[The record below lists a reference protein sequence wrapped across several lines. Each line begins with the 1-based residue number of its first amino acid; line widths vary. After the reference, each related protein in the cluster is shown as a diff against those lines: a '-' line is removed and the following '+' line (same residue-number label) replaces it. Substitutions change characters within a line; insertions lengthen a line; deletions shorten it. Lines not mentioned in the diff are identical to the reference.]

1 MAVAAMDMT
10 GYGGSER
17 ISGGGDTDYA
27 GDVASGGIFTSD
39 YKKYDDLK
47 QMLDSNKDN
56 LKLEAMKRIIGMV
69 AKGRDASELFAA
81 VVKNVVS
88 SNLEVKKLVYVYL
101 VRYAEEQQD
110 LALLSISTFQRALKD
125 PNQLIRACALRVLS
139 SIRVSV
145 IVPIMMLAIKE
156 SVMDMSPYVRKTAA
170 HAIPKLYSL
179 DPDQKEELMQVL
191 ERLLNDNTTLVMGSA
206 VMAFEEVCP
215 ERIDLIHC
223 HYRKLCVLL
232 VEVEEWGQVVII
244 NMLTRYARTQ
254 FLDPNA
260 GSKKGMAKDDSDAN
274 FYEEDNE
281 NENDAESP
289 AMPSLDP
296 DHRLLLRNTRPLLQ
310 SRNAAVVLAVSQ
322 LYQHIAPQQEA
333 TEVVRAMVRLMRGHR
348 ETQAVVLSNIASIT
362 TQRKGLFEPHLKSFF
377 VRSSD
382 PTHIKV
388 LKLEVLT
395 NLATES
401 NISVILR
408 EFQTYLGSPDK
419 QFVAATIQA
428 IGRCASSISS
438 VTDSCL
444 SGLVTLLSHRDE
456 CVVGESVVVV
466 RKLLQTEAVPHKDI
480 IKHMAR
486 LLPSIRI
493 ATARASILWLLGEH
507 CEKVPNIAPDVLR
520 TCAKSF
526 CSEEDSVKLQ
536 ILTLATKLQL
546 SSPHETVLLCQYV
559 YNLAKY
565 DANYDIRDRARLL
578 RAVVLPPVNA
588 GDAPST
594 LTANARNLF
603 MAYKPPPQ
611 HQSTFKDREQF
622 QLGTLSH
629 FINARASGY
638 KDLPDFPEVAP
649 DTTVRSVPGFSDASP
664 KRKVE
669 KKSKSAKKFYS
680 SGSEGSEEAS
690 ENSSED
696 ESDSDKV
703 PDEESKDGSE
713 SSDSESSEE
722 SDSDSDSDDDEEE
735 SSDESEEESSSSE
748 EESSDA
754 EEQPN
759 NAVKKTSPAVAKKS
773 PPSVPKAEKSTKSPV
788 KSNLDL
794 LLGLDEIP
802 PSLGTPML
810 TPSMGGFLPIGEDAS
825 SGGGSFLGPVAAAVV
840 PGYSCEVLN
849 RVTGGGLSITATFTR
864 SPHLYCPKMAA
875 VQLTFTNSSEETIH
889 SISMNSTNSKA
900 FHPFPSISNLATGAT
915 AHATVGIDFMDSS
928 QAATMSISADGLSN
942 SLTITPR
949 FGELVRPLRM
959 DEPTFLRH
967 QGALRGMHEQTKSG
981 IVLAEGTSMSSLPTA
996 LLTCANLWQLPHELS
1011 IRLCGETLSGGSVVL
1026 VVVTVADGGTASL
1039 AVHCDKLTVASM
1051 LLKELTAAMLSKP

>member
-1 MAVAAMDMT
+1 MTTTSMDMT

-17 ISGGGDTDYA
+17 SSGVGDTDYA

-179 DPDQKEELMQVL
+179 DPEQKEELMQVL

-254 FLDPNA
+254 FRDPNRGDNKSTA
-260 GSKKGMAKDDSDAN
+260 RGDTSTN
-274 FYEEDNE
+274 FYGE
-281 NENDAESP
+281 ENDDEDTENPSP
-289 AMPSLDP
+289 PPLDP
-296 DHRLLLRNTRPLLQ
+296 DHRLLLRNTKPLLQ

-322 LYQHIAPQQEA
+322 LYQHIAPSSEA
-333 TEVVRAMVRLMRGHR
+333 SEVVRAMVRLMRSHR
-348 ETQAVVLSNIASIT
+348 ETQAIVLSNIASIT

-401 NISVILR
+401 NISGILR
-408 EFQTYLGSPDK
+408 ELQTYLGSSDK

-520 TCAKSF
+520 ICAKSF

-546 SSPHETVLLCQYV
+546 SNPQQTVLLCQYV

-578 RAVVLPPVNA
+578 RAVVLPST
-588 GDAPST
+588 GDAPSIF
-594 LTANARNLF
+594 TANAKGLF

-638 KDLPDFPEVAP
+638 KDLPDFPEEAP
-649 DTTVRSVPGFSDASP
+649 DPTVRSVPEFADSVSP
-664 KRKVE
+664 KHKTV
-669 KKSKSAKKFYS
+669 KKTSKTAKKFYS
-680 SGSEGSEEAS
+680 SGSGE
-690 ENSSED
+690 SED
-696 ESDSDKV
+696 ESDESS
-703 PDEESKDGSE
+703 DEESESSKNDDGSKK
-713 SSDSESSEE
+713 E
-722 SDSDSDSDDDEEE
+722 SDCSSTSSSQEEDSGSSSDEEE
-735 SSDESEEESSSSE
+735 SSSSSSSSDSDEESSSSE
-748 EESSDA
+748 EDSSGNAKQEQQFESS
-754 EEQPN
+754 
-759 NAVKKTSPAVAKKS
+759 AKKPVS
-773 PPSVPKAEKSTKSPV
+773 GKPTKSV
-788 KSNLDL
+788 ESKTKSNLDML
-794 LLGLDEIP
+794 LSLDEVP
-802 PSLGTPML
+802 PSIDTPML
-810 TPSMGGFLPIGEDAS
+810 TPSMGGFLPVGAEPS
-825 SGGGSFLGPVAAAVV
+825 TTTPGVSGPVAAAVA
-840 PGYSCEVLN
+840 PGYTYELLN
-849 RVTGGGLSITATFTR
+849 RVASGGLAIKATFTR
-864 SPHLYCPKMAA
+864 SPHLYCPKMAT
-875 VQLTFTNSSEETIH
+875 VQLSFTNYSDEIIH
-889 SISMNSTNSKA
+889 SISMETSDSKL
-900 FHPFPSISNLATGAT
+900 FHPFPSLSNLAVGNT
-915 AHATVGIDFMDSS
+915 AHATLGVDFCDSS
-928 QAATMSISADGLSN
+928 QSASLGILADGRRHGVA
-942 SLTITPR
+942 IAPR
-949 FGELVRPLRM
+949 VGELVAPTRM
-959 DEPTFLRH
+959 DEATFTQH
-967 QGALRGMHEQTKSG
+967 QGSLRGMHEQTKSG
-981 IVLAEGTSMSSLPTA
+981 LKLSKEAELQDLVAP
-996 LLTCANLWQLPHELS
+996 LLTAANLWLLQHPQS
-1011 IRLCGETLSGGSVVL
+1011 IRLCGKTLSGGSVVL
-1026 VVVTVADGGTASL
+1026 VVVTVADGEARLT
-1039 AVHCDKLTVASM
+1039 VHCEKLTVASM
-1051 LLKELTAAMLSKP
+1051 LLKELAHVIDSL